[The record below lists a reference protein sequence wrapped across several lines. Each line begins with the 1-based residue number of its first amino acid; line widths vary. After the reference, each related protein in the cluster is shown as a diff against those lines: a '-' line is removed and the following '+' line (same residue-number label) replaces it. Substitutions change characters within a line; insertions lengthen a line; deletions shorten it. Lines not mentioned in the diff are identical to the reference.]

1 MKILPI
7 PCLEDN
13 YSYMI
18 IDENSKEAAVVDPV
32 EPEKLLQVARQ
43 YDVHLKL
50 VLTTHHHW
58 DHAGGNDKIRL
69 LVPGIKVYG
78 GSIDNVKGC
87 THKLEN
93 GDKLSLGTNISILSL
108 HTPWYVHNSLLA
120 SVSCFKYYLWYFLC
134 PWF

>member
-58 DHAGGNDKIRL
+58 CYALPSFK
-69 LVPGIKVYG
+69 
-78 GSIDNVKGC
+78 
-87 THKLEN
+87 
-93 GDKLSLGTNISILSL
+93 SLIL
-108 HTPWYVHNSLLA
+108 NNFIA
-120 SVSCFKYYLWYFLC
+120 
-134 PWF
+134 